1 MRDEASILPFGEMK
15 GGEEMKPRFKMVSH
29 GKVTTVTDMAT
40 GKMREYRCVS
50 FALRYIWS
58 VLKGDR

>member
-1 MRDEASILPFGEMK
+1 MREGASTLPFRKTKVE
-15 GGEEMKPRFKMVSH
+15 EEMKPRFKMVSR
-29 GKVTTVTDMAT
+29 GRVTTVTDMET

-58 VLKGDR
+58 VLKGDK